1 METDSAINPEVTLSG
16 KPLTLSDAFS
26 QQDGR
31 AEHPKRTHSSGH
43 VCILTRGGV
52 ATAHGATIV
61 PPLAQGPVLS
71 PGLLRVVFSFQ
82 EVDENQ
88 TFLVCFFFGG
98 RGEKGCNLRT

>member
-1 METDSAINPEVTLSG
+1 MPFHSKTAVQSTLSERIPPG
-16 KPLTLSDAFS
+16 TSA
-26 QQDGR
+26 
-31 AEHPKRTHSSGH
+31 SS
-43 VCILTRGGV
+43 RGGV

-88 TFLVCFFFGG
+88 TFLVCYFFGG